1 MNAKNITLSKEI
13 LDDIGNLFKSFDGP
27 ENNNDTDAINSLL
40 DFQENRKMFGT
51 SNLEDYVSGMI
62 ANLGVDADVS
72 EKLSES
78 HNSIM
83 LQMENQR
90 ESYSGVSLD
99 EEATNLVR
107 YQQMYKAAAKIMTTF
122 SEIYEVLVN
131 TI

>member
-1 MNAKNITLSKEI
+1 
-13 LDDIGNLFKSFDGP
+13 
-27 ENNNDTDAINSLL
+27 
-40 DFQENRKMFGT
+40 MFGT

-62 ANLGVDADVS
+62 TNLGVDADVS
-72 EKLSES
+72 KKLSDS